1 MMERVFGPLPYH
13 MLRRADRH
21 SERYIRKGRL
31 NWPEGC
37 TSRESMKAVMKL
49 PKLQN
54 LVMQNVDQS
63 AGDFI
68 DLLQGLLKYDP
79 ANRLTA
85 QEALRHS
92 FFTEG
97 LERRR

>member
-1 MMERVFGPLPYH
+1 
-13 MLRRADRH
+13 MLH
-21 SERYIRKGRL
+21 E
-31 NWPEGC
+31 
-37 TSRESMKAVMKL
+37 
-49 PKLQN
+49 QN

>member
-1 MMERVFGPLPYH
+1 VCSLI
-13 MLRRADRH
+13 LVCSRH